1 MRIAAQGVH
10 TVMVHDA
17 GFPHRHARFARDE
30 RGNVAMLFALACLVI
45 FPLVGFAIDF
55 SRVVVDEHKLQMA
68 TDAAALAAAHDSF
81 MEADE
86 RRAIIDAHLEH
97 LEEELGR
104 QITYELSQDSN
115 GKILLVTHLTTQTT
129 IAQVMGRDIVEITA
143 RSAAVEG
150 GSDIEVAM
158 ILDITGSMS
167 GTRITALRT
176 AAQDLVDIVVRDEQD
191 PYYSKVAMV
200 PYAVAVN
207 VGPYADA
214 ARGAIKP
221 GIAITNAEW
230 RGSGTKNITGI
241 SRSNPA
247 VVTSKN
253 HGFSDGDEIYIEGVK
268 GMTQVN
274 KKTFTVVNVTN
285 DTFELEGINSSSY
298 KKYKSKG
305 TAEQHCLNTACE
317 VKVTAKGHG
326 LANGDEVVITGVS
339 GMSQINTSTNATW
352 TVSNVTAD
360 TFRLSGS
367 YGPSYSDYKSGGTV
381 YCTRTGCQYFRFDNA
396 YSNSQRVYQ
405 VRTCA
410 TERTGEQAFTDASPT
425 DYPVG
430 LHYSRSSGEC
440 PANELIPLTNDKKLL
455 SDSIADL
462 STGGATAGHMGA
474 AWGLY
479 TLSPNFSAI
488 FPADQRAAAY
498 GRPKLHK
505 FAVFM
510 TDGEFNSSFCKNV
523 LARGSNG
530 SSSDQINCYAEN
542 GDSFSQA
549 QQYCSAMKKEGIVV
563 YTVGLQVSS
572 SSLKTALTNCATSSQ
587 YAYFPKAP
595 AELVDVFQQ
604 IGRAINEV
612 RLVH

>member
-1 MRIAAQGVH
+1 MDYAR
-10 TVMVHDA
+10 TT
-17 GFPHRHARFARDE
+17 RRESRFARDE

-86 RRAIIDAHLEH
+86 RRAIIDAHLAH

-104 QITYELSQDSN
+104 KITYELSQDSN

-129 IAQVMGRDIVEITA
+129 IAKVMGRDTVEVTA

-158 ILDITGSMS
+158 ILDITGSMAGS
-167 GTRITALRT
+167 RISALRT

-207 VGPYADA
+207 VGPYAEA

-221 GIAITNAEW
+221 GIEISDAQW
-230 RGSGTKNITGI
+230 RGAGTKKITDI
-241 SRSNPA
+241 TQSNPA

-253 HGFSDGDEIYIEGVK
+253 HGFADGEEVYISGVK
-268 GMTQVN
+268 GMTELN
-274 KKTFTVVNVTN
+274 KKTFTVINATN
-285 DTFELEGINSSSY
+285 DTFELKGINSSSY
-298 KKYKSKG
+298 KKYKKKG
-305 TAEQHCLNTACE
+305 TAEQPCLTESCE
-317 VKVTAKGHG
+317 VVVTAEEHG
-326 LANGDEVVITGVS
+326 LSEGDHVVISGVK
-339 GMSQINTSTNATW
+339 GMTQINTATNVTW
-352 TVSNVTAD
+352 QISNVTDD
-360 TFRLSGS
+360 TFSLKGS
-367 YGPSYSDYKSGGTV
+367 DGKNYGDYTSGGTV
-381 YCTRTGCQYFRFDNA
+381 YCTKTGCEYYRFDNA
-396 YSNSQRVYQ
+396 YSDSQRVFQ
-405 VRTCA
+405 VRQCA
-410 TERTGEQAFTDASPT
+410 TERTGAEAFTDASPT

-430 LHYSRSSGEC
+430 LHYSRNSGDC
-440 PANELIPLTNDKKLL
+440 PANQLIPLTNDKKLL
-455 SDSIADL
+455 SDSIKAL
-462 STGGATAGHMGA
+462 NTAGSTAGHMGA

-479 TLSPNFSAI
+479 TLSPTFSDI
-488 FPADQRAAAY
+488 FPAESRAAAY

-549 QQYCSAMKKEGIVV
+549 QKYCSAMKKEGIVV

-572 SSLKTALTNCATSSQ
+572 SSLRTALTNCATSSQ